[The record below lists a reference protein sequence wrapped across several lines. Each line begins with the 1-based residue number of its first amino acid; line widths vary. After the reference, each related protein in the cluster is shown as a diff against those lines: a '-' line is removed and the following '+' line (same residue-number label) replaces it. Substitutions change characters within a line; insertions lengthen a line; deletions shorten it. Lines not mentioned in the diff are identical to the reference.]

1 MKSDEAA
8 ALGQGGISQGEFL
21 KPASRTEFR
30 FAARM
35 KAADRTDYACSG
47 EAPAMQTA

>member
-8 ALGQGGISQGEFL
+8 ALGQGGIPHGGFF

-30 FAARM
+30 SATRM
-35 KAADRTDYACSG
+35 KAADRTDYACLG
-47 EAPAMQTA
+47 KAPSMQIA